1 MRLFEK
7 GRKLLEIT
15 SFLAEY
21 DKEYW
26 DFNGVKKE
34 GLHKLGKY
42 PATMV
47 APMQY
52 ELLSILINNNN
63 FNTLLDPFMG
73 SATTL
78 VEGHNLGL
86 NVVGIDINP
95 YAVLL
100 GEVKTHR
107 YDEDELYDMNERI
120 KNKLSSSTYSYEL
133 HEFPNINKWFRPD
146 IIDSLSKIRKII
158 MEEED
163 RWIRKFLWVCLS
175 EVIYSHSNDRTS
187 TFKLHVKKELD
198 IEAIKNNCFNSFETK
213 IKKNQEVLL
222 KNSIPDVKIYNGD
235 SIEILK
241 KFPNDSIDIICTSP
255 PYGDNATTVTYGQ
268 ASILFLK
275 WIDLKDLTCDSK
287 LLSNY
292 SKIDSVSLG
301 GSANNNQLP
310 NSAIIH
316 EYINK
321 LTDSKKPKV
330 IRFFSDYYKVLTQ
343 LTQVLSAGG
352 YMLFTVGNR
361 RVDGIVQ
368 PLDKITK
375 DIFNELG
382 LKEVEIFTRN
392 ILSKKMPTKLSK
404 VKNKGSVRSM
414 NEETVLIFKKEK

>member
-1 MRLFEK
+1 M
-7 GRKLLEIT
+7 EIT
-15 SFLAEY
+15 NFLAEY
-21 DKEYW
+21 EKEYW

-52 ELLSILINNNN
+52 ELLSILINNNI
-63 FNTLLDPFMG
+63 FHTVLDPFMG

-86 NVVGIDINP
+86 DVIGIDINP

-100 GEVKTHR
+100 GEVKTHM
-107 YDEDELYDMNERI
+107 YEEKELYDMNERV
-120 KNKLSSSTYSYEL
+120 KNKLSLSTYSYEL
-133 HEFPNINKWFRPD
+133 HDFPNINKWFRLD

-158 MEEED
+158 IEEND
-163 RWIRKFLWVCLS
+163 RWIRKFLWICLS

-187 TFKLHVKKELD
+187 TFKLHAKTELD
-198 IEAIKNNCFNSFETK
+198 IASIKNNCLNLFWNK
-213 IKKNQEVLL
+213 IKNNQKVLI
-222 KNSIPDVKIYNGD
+222 KSSIPDVKIYNGD
-235 SIEILK
+235 STEILK
-241 KFPNDSIDIICTSP
+241 NFPNNSVDIICTSP

-275 WIDLKDLTCDSK
+275 WIDLKDLSCDSE

-310 NSAIIH
+310 NLSTIH
-316 EYINK
+316 EYISQ
-321 LTDSKKPKV
+321 LTDSKKTKV
-330 IRFFSDYYKVLTQ
+330 IRFIADYYKVLTQ
-343 LTQVLSAGG
+343 LTQVLSVGG

-361 RVDGIVQ
+361 RVDGIMQ

-375 DIFNELG
+375 DIFIELE

-392 ILSKKMPTKLSK
+392 ILSKKMPTKLSN

-414 NEETVLIFKKEK
+414 NKETVLIFIKEK